1 VSDTVV
7 NTMSVSDQ
15 GPEAVPA
22 GARRPQRRL
31 RRRVA
36 VAAALLTCVIAVTS
50 IVVLVANDFAIDE
63 QNVQIPIDP
72 GVLHAAGEV
81 PDADRNVLQAVL
93 ALPEERKRP
102 VGLVVFVHGD
112 GPARA
117 AYDGLYRPLWEA
129 FARAGYASLSW
140 DKPGV
145 EGAAGDWLAQSMDD
159 RAREVEA
166 AITWA
171 RRRADI
177 DPRRIGLWGASQAGW
192 VLPKVAGRVRGLQF
206 VIAESPAINWLRQG
220 RYNTHAE
227 QRERGDTPEQIAAEA
242 RLHTRSLALLRRG
255 ASYAE
260 YRRVMGADADLSAA
274 RWTFVRRNFRAD
286 ATRDLPALRD
296 TPVLLVTAGHDRN
309 VDAVETT
316 RTYRRILDIPGRLRI
331 RHYPDALHSIER
343 ASLEHSELR
352 ETLTAV
358 FAPRSLSAPG
368 YLDDQRRFL
377 AGR

>member
-1 VSDTVV
+1 
-7 NTMSVSDQ
+7 
-15 GPEAVPA
+15 
-22 GARRPQRRL
+22 
-31 RRRVA
+31 VA

-129 FARAGYASLSW
+129 LARAGYASLSW

-206 VIAESPAINWLRQG
+206 VIAVSPAINWLRQG

-242 RLHTRSLALLRRG
+242 RLYTRSLALLRRG

-274 RWTFVRRNFRAD
+274 RWTFVRRNLRAD

-296 TPVLLVTAGHDRN
+296 TPVLLITAGHDRN
-309 VDAVETT
+309 VDAIETT